1 MESVLL
7 KKNMFFVEAKQLL
20 LWFVMPRWKNP
31 KTDRASSG
39 LLMACCHFLMLFV
52 SEGSPHPLPRGS
64 SDSKKAHNPLLQEE
78 QM

>member
-1 MESVLL
+1 
-7 KKNMFFVEAKQLL
+7 MFFVEEKQLL

-31 KTDRASSG
+31 KTDTAASG

-52 SEGSPHPLPRGS
+52 SEVPLPPAPKP
-64 SDSKKAHNPLLQEE
+64 KKAPNPLLQEE